1 MKVGW
6 AKEQGEN
13 REEADEGFG
22 AGITNDAMLSL
33 SIQWGLCVFA
43 VRYANVF
50 IWRLFVCV
58 FVCTSCSC
66 RLKILVPWVTRAP
79 QRWYLSFFKR
89 RRLPALFYILLLLF
103 AFFIFPPLLISIY
116 QFFFFKWVYTK
127 FYKYQMWNNGLRC
140 LKKRR
145 SIFNDYHNFYIK
157 FSVENVSPLQSF
169 VLFLVKMWHGHE
181 YACTAICGYR
191 YGRTAFQKS

>member
-1 MKVGW
+1 MSVQSPNMRSLKHSSCFLLNQLTKNEGKIITEHTTAAAEAKVLPWMKVGW

-33 SIQWGLCVFA
+33 SIQWGLWVFA

-89 RRLPALFYILLLLF
+89 RRLPALFFILLLLF

-116 QFFFFKWVYTK
+116 INFFFK
-127 FYKYQMWNNGLRC
+127 
-140 LKKRR
+140 
-145 SIFNDYHNFYIK
+145 
-157 FSVENVSPLQSF
+157 
-169 VLFLVKMWHGHE
+169 
-181 YACTAICGYR
+181 
-191 YGRTAFQKS
+191 